1 MTNLHDTIQELRAEL
16 TSYGLSRRERA
27 QITREL
33 KQALAELAA
42 KTRATDEEAPA

>member
-33 KQALAELAA
+33 KQALAELDA

>member
-42 KTRATDEEAPA
+42 KTSATDEEAPA